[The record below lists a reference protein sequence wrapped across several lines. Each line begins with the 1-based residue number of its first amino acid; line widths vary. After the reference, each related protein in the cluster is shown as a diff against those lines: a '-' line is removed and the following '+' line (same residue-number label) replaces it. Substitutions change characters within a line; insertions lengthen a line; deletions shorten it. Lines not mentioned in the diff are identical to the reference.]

1 MLMPFSAFM
10 GIGARLRPSVLETSK
25 GNANS
30 LLVSL
35 GNVQIFGAITE
46 RVVSDGMHTPAVA

>member
-1 MLMPFSAFM
+1 MPFSAFM

-35 GNVQIFGAITE
+35 GNVQIHGAITE